1 MKKMDESVR
10 FVKNVWTLTK
20 SYWQSEE
27 KKKAYLLLLAI
38 IALTL
43 GVVFMLVQLNQWYNI
58 FYSALQNYE
67 KEKIFS
73 ELFHFSWLAFIY
85 IILAVYAF
93 YLQQVLII
101 NWRRWL
107 TNEYI
112 DEWLNHKTYY
122 RLQMFGT
129 ATDNPDQRISED
141 VRMFVEYTLRF
152 GIGILKAFTTFASFV
167 VILYNLSGP
176 LQFKLAGMDIHIP
189 GYLVWTALLY
199 SIIGTWLT
207 YKVGNKLVGLNFVQ
221 QKYEADFRFAMMR
234 MRENAESVAF
244 YSGEGHEGGVF
255 KKRFSLLLNN
265 FWSIIKKQ
273 KQLTWLNSWYSQIA
287 IIFPLVVAM
296 PRYLAKEIT
305 LGGLMQIS
313 SAFGRVQES
322 LSYFVDMYSSIAEW
336 QAVVERLTGFGLHMQ
351 QVKQENAQ
359 QDLQRKPGASDAI
372 VATDMD
378 VTLPDESAVLQ
389 NVSFTLEPGM
399 NVLIKGV
406 SGSGKSTLLRALA
419 GIWPYVKGTLEIPAE
434 DKLMFIPQRPYLPLG
449 TLKES
454 LLYPG
459 TETRTDEELK
469 QLMEDCCIGYLYE
482 KLYLEADW
490 SHVLSVG
497 EQQRLAFVRALIYK
511 PVWLFLDEA
520 SSALDEET
528 EAKVYT
534 LLMEEA
540 PQTTLVSV
548 GHRSTL
554 NKYHQKVLYLDKET
568 HSLYWQESTPL

>member
-1 MKKMDESVR
+1 
-10 FVKNVWTLTK
+10 
-20 SYWQSEE
+20 
-27 KKKAYLLLLAI
+27 
-38 IALTL
+38 
-43 GVVFMLVQLNQWYNI
+43 
-58 FYSALQNYE
+58 
-67 KEKIFS
+67 
-73 ELFHFSWLAFIY
+73 
-85 IILAVYAF
+85 
-93 YLQQVLII
+93 
-101 NWRRWL
+101 
-107 TNEYI
+107 
-112 DEWLNHKTYY
+112 
-122 RLQMFGT
+122 
-129 ATDNPDQRISED
+129 
-141 VRMFVEYTLRF
+141 
-152 GIGILKAFTTFASFV
+152 
-167 VILYNLSGP
+167 
-176 LQFKLAGMDIHIP
+176 MDIHIP

-244 YSGEGHEGGVF
+244 YSGEGHEGSVF

-273 KQLTWLNSWYSQIA
+273 KQLTWLNSW
-287 IIFPLVVAM
+287 
-296 PRYLAKEIT
+296 
-305 LGGLMQIS
+305 
-313 SAFGRVQES
+313 VQES

-389 NVSFTLEPGM
+389 NVSFTLKPGT

-419 GIWPYVKGTLEIPAE
+419 GIWPYVKGTLEIPE
-434 DKLMFIPQRPYLPLG
+434 ESKLMFIPQRPYLPLG

-459 TETRTDEELK
+459 TESRTDEELK

-497 EQQRLAFVRALIYK
+497 EQQRLAFVRALIRLAFVRALIYK

-540 PQTTLVSV
+540 QQTTLVSV

-568 HSLYWQESTPL
+568 HSLYWQEKTLL

>member
-10 FVKNVWTLTK
+10 FVKNVWALTK

-273 KQLTWLNSWYSQIA
+273 KQLTWLNSW
-287 IIFPLVVAM
+287 
-296 PRYLAKEIT
+296 

-389 NVSFTLEPGM
+389 NVSFTLKPGT

-419 GIWPYVKGTLEIPAE
+419 GIWPYVKGTLEIPE
-434 DKLMFIPQRPYLPLG
+434 ESKLMFIPQRPYLPLG

-459 TETRTDEELK
+459 TESRTDEELK

-540 PQTTLVSV
+540 QQTTLVSV

-568 HSLYWQESTPL
+568 HSLYWQEKTLL